1 MEEKKIEPIQENKIS
16 NIVEFGKD
24 GNKLIVETVG
34 TFRNLMNF
42 LHKPTTKKRI
52 IEETYTDNSGKQQ
65 KREIVEIQNIYYL
78 FEETKEFEL
87 IQAQTV
93 KIILEEKEVDLTAN
107 NLLKFFDREP
117 YTFKKIMDTIEK
129 SYVDMGFL
137 GK

>member
-1 MEEKKIEPIQENKIS
+1 MSEKTINPIPENKIS

-24 GNKLIVETVG
+24 GNKLVIETVG
-34 TFRNLMNF
+34 SFRNLMNF
-42 LHKPTTKKRI
+42 LHRPMTKKRI
-52 IEETYTDNSGKQQ
+52 IEETYTDNLGKQQ
-65 KREIVEIQNIYYL
+65 KREIVEIQNIYYP

-117 YTFKKIMDTIEK
+117 YTFKKIMDAIEK
-129 SYVDMGFL
+129 SYVDMGFM

>member
-1 MEEKKIEPIQENKIS
+1 MSEKTINPIPENKIS

-24 GNKLIVETVG
+24 GNRLVIETVG
-34 TFRNLMNF
+34 SFRNLMNF
-42 LHKPTTKKRI
+42 LHKPMTKKRI
-52 IEETYTDNSGKQQ
+52 IEEAYIDNLGKQQ
-65 KREIVEIQNIYYL
+65 KREIVEIQNIYYP

-117 YTFKKIMDTIEK
+117 YTFKKIIDTIEK
-129 SYVDMGFL
+129 SYVDMGFM
-137 GK
+137 GT

>member
-1 MEEKKIEPIQENKIS
+1 MSEKTINSIPENKIS

-24 GNKLIVETVG
+24 GNKLVIETVG
-34 TFRNLMNF
+34 SFRNLMNF

-52 IEETYTDNSGKQQ
+52 IEEAYIDNLGKQQ
-65 KREIVEIQNIYYL
+65 KREIVEIQNIYYP

>member
-1 MEEKKIEPIQENKIS
+1 MSEKTINPIPENKIS
-16 NIVEFGKD
+16 SIVEFGKD
-24 GNKLIVETVG
+24 GNRLVVETVG
-34 TFRNLMNF
+34 SFRNLMNY
-42 LHKPTTKKRI
+42 LHKPMTKKRI
-52 IEETYTDNSGKQQ
+52 IEETYTDNLGKQQ
-65 KREIVEIQNIYYL
+65 KREIIEIQNIYYS

-129 SYVDMGFL
+129 SYVDMGFMRT
-137 GK
+137 

>member
-65 KREIVEIQNIYYL
+65 KREIVEIQNIYYP

-117 YTFKKIMDTIEK
+117 YIFKKIMDTIEK

>member
-1 MEEKKIEPIQENKIS
+1 MSEKTINPIPENKIS

-24 GNKLIVETVG
+24 GNRLVIETVG
-34 TFRNLMNF
+34 SFRNLMNF

-52 IEETYTDNSGKQQ
+52 MEETYTDNLGKQQ
-65 KREIVEIQNIYYL
+65 KREIVEIQNIYYP

-129 SYVDMGFL
+129 SYVDMGFM
-137 GK
+137 GT

>member
-1 MEEKKIEPIQENKIS
+1 MSEKTINPIPENKIS

-52 IEETYTDNSGKQQ
+52 MEESYTDNLGKQQ
-65 KREIVEIQNIYYL
+65 KREIVEIQNIYYP

>member
-1 MEEKKIEPIQENKIS
+1 MVEKTINPIPENKIS

-24 GNKLIVETVG
+24 GNRLVIETVG
-34 TFRNLMNF
+34 SFRNLMNF

-52 IEETYTDNSGKQQ
+52 MEETYTDNLGKQQ
-65 KREIVEIQNIYYL
+65 KREIVEIQNIYYP

>member
-1 MEEKKIEPIQENKIS
+1 MSEKTINSIPENKIS

-24 GNKLIVETVG
+24 GNKLVIETVG
-34 TFRNLMNF
+34 SFRNLMNF
-42 LHKPTTKKRI
+42 LHKPMTKKRI
-52 IEETYTDNSGKQQ
+52 IEEAYIDNLGKQQ
-65 KREIVEIQNIYYL
+65 KREIVEIQNIYYP

>member
-1 MEEKKIEPIQENKIS
+1 MSEKTINPIPENKIS

-24 GNKLIVETVG
+24 GNRLVIETVG
-34 TFRNLMNF
+34 SFRNLMNF

-52 IEETYTDNSGKQQ
+52 IEENYTDNLGKQQ
-65 KREIVEIQNIYYL
+65 KREIVEIQNIYYP

-129 SYVDMGFL
+129 SYVDMGFM
-137 GK
+137 GT

>member
-1 MEEKKIEPIQENKIS
+1 MSEKTINPIPENKIS

-24 GNKLIVETVG
+24 GNKLVIETVG
-34 TFRNLMNF
+34 SFRNLMNF
-42 LHKPTTKKRI
+42 LHRPMTKKRI
-52 IEETYTDNSGKQQ
+52 IEETYIDNLGKQQ
-65 KREIVEIQNIYYL
+65 KREIVEIQNIYYP

-107 NLLKFFDREP
+107 NLLKFFNREP

>member
-1 MEEKKIEPIQENKIS
+1 MSEKTINPIPENKIS

-24 GNKLIVETVG
+24 GNKLVIETVG
-34 TFRNLMNF
+34 SFRNLMNF

-52 IEETYTDNSGKQQ
+52 IEEAYIDNLGKQQ
-65 KREIVEIQNIYYL
+65 KREIVEIQNIYYP

>member
-1 MEEKKIEPIQENKIS
+1 
-16 NIVEFGKD
+16 
-24 GNKLIVETVG
+24 
-34 TFRNLMNF
+34 MNF

-52 IEETYTDNSGKQQ
+52 IEEAYIDNLGKQQ
-65 KREIVEIQNIYYL
+65 KREIVEIQNIYYP